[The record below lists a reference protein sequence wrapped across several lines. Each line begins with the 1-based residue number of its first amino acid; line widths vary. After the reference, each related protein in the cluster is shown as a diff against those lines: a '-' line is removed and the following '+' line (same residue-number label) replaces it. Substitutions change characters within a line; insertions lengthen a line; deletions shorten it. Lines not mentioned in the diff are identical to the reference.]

1 MKQIDD
7 TIFRL
12 NIYRSKCSFC
22 KHFDWDTC
30 TCKAYPTYIPD
41 AYMEG
46 DKIHET
52 VQKDQE
58 GDFVYEP
65 ET

>member
-1 MKQIDD
+1 MKKIDD
-7 TIFRL
+7 TIFRM
-12 NIYRSKCSFC
+12 NIYRSKCSLC
-22 KHFDWDTC
+22 KHFDWGKC

-41 AYMEG
+41 AYVEG
-46 DKIHET
+46 DKIHDT